1 MLNLGNV
8 TVTLRAKNSIGRLC
22 KCVQYLK
29 SDVVAG
35 IGIFRS
41 NVPKAGNQVFQDCN
55 ILQLLLSFGGSSGS
69 TSSSPSKLNGCNN
82 G

>member
-1 MLNLGNV
+1 MLYLGNIA
-8 TVTLRAKNSIGRLC
+8 VTLRAKNSIGRLC

-35 IGIFRS
+35 VGVFRS

-55 ILQLLLSFGGSSGS
+55 ILQLLLSFGSSGS
-69 TSSSPSKLNGCNN
+69 TSCSPS
-82 G
+82 